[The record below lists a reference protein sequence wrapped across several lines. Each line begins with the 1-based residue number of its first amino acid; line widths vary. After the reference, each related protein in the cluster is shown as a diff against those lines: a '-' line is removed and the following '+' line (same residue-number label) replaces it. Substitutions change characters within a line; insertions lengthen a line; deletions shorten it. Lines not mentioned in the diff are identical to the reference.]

1 MSDYIKEY
9 KIWLDNVSEQEKAEL
24 VSIKNNDSEIQDRF
38 YRALEFGTGGLR
50 GVIGIGLNRINKYI
64 VGQATQGL
72 ANQLIKS
79 GGNLK
84 QKVVAIAYDSRN
96 MSPEFAKE
104 AAVVLAANG
113 FKAYLFDSLRPTPEL
128 SFAVRYLSCAAGI
141 VITASHN
148 PAKYNGYKV
157 YGPDGSQIN
166 PETADIILSEIN
178 KTDIFKDVKR
188 MDFETAKQS
197 GLIEIIGNS
206 VDRAYIDCVK
216 EQSVN
221 PELVLEKGVDYTL
234 VYTPL
239 HGSGNL
245 PVRKVL
251 NETGFKKV
259 IAVSEQELPD
269 GNFPTVKSPN
279 PEEKEGFALA
289 IEYAKKHNADLIIGT
304 DPDCDRVGIAV
315 RNTNGEYITMT
326 GNQVGVLLTEYIE
339 SQYKIKGIMPKN
351 GVIVKTIV
359 TSDMVKGICKK
370 YGLELEE
377 VLTGFKFIGEKI
389 FEFEQNKDNE
399 NKTFIFG
406 FEESYGYLKGAY
418 ARDKDAVVA
427 SMLIA
432 EMALYYKT
440 TQGLTLYE
448 QLQNLYEEYGYYAED
463 LVSVTMEGATG
474 FESITKIM
482 EKMRS
487 NPPKEIGGAKV
498 RAVRDYKRAQRKD
511 IISGDMQEI
520 YLPKSDVL
528 YFELE
533 GGNNFI
539 ARPSGTEPKIKF
551 YLMCRG
557 KTKQEAE
564 YMIEKIKNTV
574 KNEIL

>member
-72 ANQLIKS
+72 SNQLIKS

-251 NETGFKKV
+251 DETGFKKV

-326 GNQVGVLLTEYIE
+326 GNQVGVLLTEYIA